1 MVFAGESVLV
11 NKKLSEIFLQLHISE
26 KTGRDIPKITNIYGK
41 NAFEFRENS
50 IVVKIL
56 FNWINV
62 MKDKAAKENSKNLKP
77 NKRKI
82 LEIIRDN
89 QNITKAKTTE
99 ITNLGKNTIDRA
111 IQELKEKGY
120 IKRVSSNKK
129 GYWEVLK
136 D

>member
-11 NKKLSEIFLQLHISE
+11 NRKLSEIFLQLHISE

-56 FNWINV
+56 FSWINV

-89 QNITKAKTTE
+89 QNITKVKPTE
-99 ITNLGKNTIDRA
+99 ITNLGKKYNRQSNTRV
-111 IQELKEKGY
+111 
-120 IKRVSSNKK
+120 KRKRLYKK
-129 GYWEVLK
+129 SGFQQK
-136 D
+136 DIGRF

>member
-11 NKKLSEIFLQLHISE
+11 NRKLSEIFLQLHISE

-89 QNITKAKTTE
+89 QNITKRD
-99 ITNLGKNTIDRA
+99 N
-111 IQELKEKGY
+111 
-120 IKRVSSNKK
+120 
-129 GYWEVLK
+129 
-136 D
+136 

>member
-11 NKKLSEIFLQLHISE
+11 NRKLSEIFLQLHISE

-56 FNWINV
+56 FSWINV

-77 NKRKI
+77 HKRKI

-89 QNITKAKTTE
+89 QNITKVKPTE
-99 ITNLGKNTIDRA
+99 ITNLGKKYNRQSNTRV
-111 IQELKEKGY
+111 
-120 IKRVSSNKK
+120 KRKRLYKK
-129 GYWEVLK
+129 SGFQQK
-136 D
+136 DIGRF

>member
-1 MVFAGESVLV
+1 MVFAGESVPV
-11 NKKLSEIFLQLHISE
+11 NRKLSEIFLQLHISE

-89 QNITKAKTTE
+89 QNITKRD
-99 ITNLGKNTIDRA
+99 N
-111 IQELKEKGY
+111 
-120 IKRVSSNKK
+120 
-129 GYWEVLK
+129 
-136 D
+136 

>member
-11 NKKLSEIFLQLHISE
+11 NRKLSEIFLQLHISE

-56 FNWINV
+56 FSWINV

-89 QNITKAKTTE
+89 QNITKVKPTE
-99 ITNLGKNTIDRA
+99 ITNLGKKYNRQSNTRV
-111 IQELKEKGY
+111 
-120 IKRVSSNKK
+120 KRKK
-129 GYWEVLK
+129 IYKKSGFQQK
-136 D
+136 DIGRF

>member
-1 MVFAGESVLV
+1 
-11 NKKLSEIFLQLHISE
+11 
-26 KTGRDIPKITNIYGK
+26 
-41 NAFEFRENS
+41 
-50 IVVKIL
+50 
-56 FNWINV
+56 

-77 NKRKI
+77 NKLKI

-89 QNITKAKTTE
+89 QNITKVKLTE

-120 IKRVSSNKK
+120 IKRVGSNKK

>member
-1 MVFAGESVLV
+1 MASCHQLKHLMVFAGESVPV
-11 NKKLSEIFLQLHISE
+11 NRKLSEIFLQLHISE

-89 QNITKAKTTE
+89 QNITKRD
-99 ITNLGKNTIDRA
+99 N
-111 IQELKEKGY
+111 
-120 IKRVSSNKK
+120 
-129 GYWEVLK
+129 
-136 D
+136 